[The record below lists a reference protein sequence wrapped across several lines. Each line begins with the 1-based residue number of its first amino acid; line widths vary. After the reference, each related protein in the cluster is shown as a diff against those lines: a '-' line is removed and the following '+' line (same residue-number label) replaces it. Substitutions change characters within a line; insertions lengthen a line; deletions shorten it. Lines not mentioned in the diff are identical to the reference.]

1 MAARIVEPQA
11 APAASRKLLG
21 QGSVYAVA
29 TVAPIVVALG
39 FTPVLTRLLGP
50 FEYGLVGVSITLYQL
65 GAVLLGLGFPAAIT
79 RHAIVEKSGLAGARG
94 IAAASFLLA
103 VLLAAALIG
112 AAPLWSPLMT
122 PEGHRGLVVWPVVS
136 AVGLTALTAS
146 QSIFRAAENVRAFT
160 ACAAL
165 SAVVPLGLGLLAVWQ
180 SDATAA
186 SYLPFVAA
194 GHLTVGAL
202 SMVWACRGSK
212 LRMTLDET
220 VAAFRVGLPTVPHQV
235 AGSLLLVV
243 LVAVTVASSGVAA
256 AGGLQL
262 AITLG
267 STPMVLLA
275 AVNNAWAPM
284 VYRSPPA
291 ERSALL
297 GSTFRTVSLFVLLLL
312 AGFAVL
318 GPPVIHL
325 VGGPVADQPG
335 VVQSAVMVAAATVAM
350 TGYLVNTH
358 LVFLS
363 GRTGLL
369 AVTTPVAAA
378 AGVALAA
385 VVVAQPAS
393 PLWAVA
399 AAVPAFHLCQSMWSI
414 WLRRRTGLPMAPTL
428 GGVLTLAL
436 GLPPL
441 AVGAATGDFLVTLAV
456 SVAALAL
463 GLLQNS
469 RHIAAQVR
477 TSSAA

>member
-1 MAARIVEPQA
+1 MAARTIQAQA
-11 APAASRKLLG
+11 APAAGRKLLG

-29 TVAPIVVALG
+29 TVAPILVTLG
-39 FTPVLTRLLGP
+39 LTPVLTRLLGP

-94 IAAASFLLA
+94 IAAASALLA
-103 VLLAAALIG
+103 VLLAAVLIG
-112 AAPLWSPLMT
+112 AAPLWSPLMM
-122 PEGHRGLVVWPVVS
+122 PEGHHGLVVWPVVS

-146 QSIFRAAENVRAFT
+146 QSMFRAAENVRAFT
-160 ACAAL
+160 AFAAL
-165 SAVVPLGLGLLAVWQ
+165 SAVAPLGLGLLSVWQ

-186 SYLPFVAA
+186 NYLPFVAA
-194 GHLTVGAL
+194 GHLAVGAL
-202 SMVWACRGSK
+202 SMLWACRGSK
-212 LRMTLDET
+212 LRITLHET

-235 AGSLLLVV
+235 ASSLLLVV

-284 VYRSPPA
+284 IYRSPDA
-291 ERSALL
+291 QRTALL
-297 GSTFRTVSLFVLLLL
+297 GSTFRTVALLVLLLL

-335 VVQSAVMVAAATVAM
+335 VVQSAMMVAAATVAM

-369 AVTTPVAAA
+369 AVTTPLAAA
-378 AGVALAA
+378 AAVALAA
-385 VVVAQPAS
+385 MVAAQPGSA
-393 PLWAVA
+393 LWAVA

-428 GGVLTLAL
+428 GGVLTLSL

-441 AVGAATGDFLVTLAV
+441 AVSAVTGDIVLTLAF
-456 SVAALAL
+456 SVAAFALAL
-463 GLLQNS
+463 LLNR
-469 RHIAAQVR
+469 RHLAAHVR
-477 TSSAA
+477 TSGAA